1 MDLRC
6 YGLTSPRRDGKLS
19 VHFNDIEN
27 FYHEWDIEGLP
38 WDAVTPIR
46 TGEHHPDALD
56 QKLINAIIEGPLG
69 SLDETKKNALAASLA
84 FLYMYMALAGD
95 GERYVRCHRRGR
107 RTDTPLMIDRRSISL
122 RDQPSRSEQV
132 SARLHLSQLVQQL
145 PSYCFNKGFPCLSPH
160 RPHPPLRATSIFH
173 TKADVPSRP
182 R

>member
-19 VHFNDIEN
+19 AHFNDIEN

-107 RTDTPLMIDRRSISL
+107 CTYILVIGRRSILL

-132 SARLHLSQLVQQL
+132 SAHLHLSQLVQQL
-145 PSYCFNKGFPCLSPH
+145 LSSCFNKRFPCLSSQ
-160 RPHPPLRATSIFH
+160 RPQTLLQAMSIFH
-173 TKADVPSRP
+173 TKADVPSR
-182 R
+182 